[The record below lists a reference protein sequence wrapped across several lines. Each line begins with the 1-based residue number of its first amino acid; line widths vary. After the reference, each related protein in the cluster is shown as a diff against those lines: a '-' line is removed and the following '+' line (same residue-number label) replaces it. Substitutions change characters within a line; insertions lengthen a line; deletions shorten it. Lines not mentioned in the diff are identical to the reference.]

1 MESQISS
8 GGKVIRIRST
18 GKLPKSAMKF
28 ILSDTKR
35 DFTSVGNESY
45 FTTKIK
51 LLKDGFENN
60 IENELLIHDPN
71 TMDACLHDMGYR
83 CWFEKSKYSYG
94 SYRMCDDRRYHI
106 EIERVSVKHGDEV
119 KHVWYV
125 EIENTDSNDATE
137 ETLIADEKAIFKELG
152 LDPNKVDNRPWVKI
166 LE

>member
-1 MESQISS
+1 
-8 GGKVIRIRST
+8 
-18 GKLPKSAMKF
+18 
-28 ILSDTKR
+28 
-35 DFTSVGNESY
+35 
-45 FTTKIK
+45 
-51 LLKDGFENN
+51 
-60 IENELLIHDPN
+60 
-71 TMDACLHDMGYR
+71 MDACLHDMGYR